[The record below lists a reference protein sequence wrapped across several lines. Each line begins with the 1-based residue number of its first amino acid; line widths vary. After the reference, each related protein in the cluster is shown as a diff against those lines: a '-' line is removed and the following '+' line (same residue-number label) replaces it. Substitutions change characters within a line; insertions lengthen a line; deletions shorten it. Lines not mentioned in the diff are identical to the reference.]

1 MLIVAP
7 LVLTNVFFSLGFATI
22 LWRFNRSSDLSP
34 AEIILYSAGT
44 GPILASLLLYYSL
57 LLVPHQPD
65 AVYLAMVILS
75 VSVLAIIGRG
85 SLASMAAVFSQWR
98 RSGWQSFKS
107 APANRKT
114 GIVLF
119 WLLLIFLLS
128 GYLWMYGNHTL
139 HTPLE
144 GHDVLQYAVMGK
156 VFHQE
161 KAIEFHGYRPY
172 EKTGFY
178 SRNSHAPSF
187 SLLAT
192 WERLLNGVWGVNQ
205 DLYFKSTGAFYGL
218 CIVLVFLFH
227 LARRSRWLA
236 LLGLLTLFSG
246 LGFFLTLVTF
256 HLDSFRMFFLLVSWI
271 LLAKSV
277 MKRSRYLVVV
287 MAVFSGFAAFAH
299 SLGAIVA
306 GLNVLALMI
315 FHEGD
320 WKEKLGLGSLAAA
333 IILACGGIHYVI
345 DTFWGTGWILLKG

>member
-1 MLIVAP
+1 MLVFAP
-7 LVLTNVFFSLGFATI
+7 LALTNVFFSLAFATI
-22 LWRFNRSSDLSP
+22 LWRFNRSSDLAP

-44 GPILASLLLYYSL
+44 GPILASLVLYYSL
-57 LLVPHQPD
+57 LLVPHQ
-65 AVYLAMVILS
+65 ANGVYLAII
-75 VSVLAIIGRG
+75 VSFALALAVVGRR
-85 SLASMAAVFSQWR
+85 SISQMAQAFGQWWR
-98 RSGWQSFKS
+98 RSWRSFNET
-107 APANRKT
+107 PVTRKM

-119 WLLLIFLLS
+119 WLLLLSLLS

-156 VFHQE
+156 IFYQE

-192 WERLLNGVWGVNQ
+192 WERLLNSVLGVDQ

-218 CIVLVFLFH
+218 CIVFVFLFH
-227 LARRSRWLA
+227 LARRSRLLA
-236 LLGLLTLFSG
+236 LLGLLALFSG

-277 MKRSRYLVVV
+277 MKRSRYLVAA

-306 GLNVLALMI
+306 GLNVLALLI
-315 FHEGD
+315 FYEGD
-320 WKEKLGLGSLAAA
+320 WKEKLRLGAMTAA

-345 DTFWGTGWILLKG
+345 DTFWGTGWILLRG

>member
-7 LVLTNVFFSLGFATI
+7 LVLTNVFLSLAFATI
-22 LWRFNRSSDLSP
+22 LWRFNRSADLSP
-34 AEIILYSAGT
+34 AEIIFYSTGT
-44 GPILASLLLYYSL
+44 GPILASLSLYYSL
-57 LLVPHQPD
+57 ILIPHQPD
-65 AVYLAMVILS
+65 ALYLTIVIFFALGLAFAGRASISQMAS
-75 VSVLAIIGRG
+75 V
-85 SLASMAAVFSQWR
+85 FKQWR
-98 RSGWQSFKS
+98 RLSWQSFKS
-107 APANRKT
+107 APANHKT

-119 WLLLIFLLS
+119 SLLLISLLS

-156 VFHQE
+156 IFHQE

-218 CIVLVFLFH
+218 CIVLVFVFH

-236 LLGLLTLFSG
+236 LLGVLALFSG

-271 LLAKSV
+271 LLARSV
-277 MKRSRYLVVV
+277 MKRSRYLVMV
-287 MAVFSGFAAFAH
+287 MAIFSGFAAFAH

-306 GLNVLALMI
+306 GLNVLALMM
-315 FHEGD
+315 FYEGD
-320 WKEKLGLGSLAAA
+320 WKERLGLGSLAAA
-333 IILACGGIHYVI
+333 IVLACGGIHYMI